1 MKVGDK
7 VKMSHPGK
15 RDGAV
20 GTIVKLDVPL
30 DSHSCN
36 PCKCGA
42 QINIEGEDWS
52 IHKNFISPVMTTF
65 RSCEFI
71 ESINIDV
78 LGNKIESVFVP
89 KPTSVF
95 GGWARHQWLKRY
107 FKKECSITSPGFW
120 KVLIERHGK
129 PKTLIEEDGVFRVKE
144 NEE

>member
-20 GTIVKLDVPL
+20 GTIVKLGVPL

-36 PCKCGA
+36 PCKRGA